1 MQMVVGVEGQIQQ
14 VFLNLKAVAAA
25 SGGTLSDIVKLNV
38 YLIDLANF
46 ERVNEIMAGS
56 FHSPHPARAAGG
68 GAAPGRAL
76 MCLRSQ

>member
-38 YLIDLANF
+38 YLIDLVNF
-46 ERVNEIMAGS
+46 ERVNDIMAGY
-56 FHSPHPARAAGG
+56 FTRPIPRARQWAWRRFRAA
-68 GAAPGRAL
+68 R
-76 MCLRSQ
+76 